1 MSERVIRSLSLSIS
15 RLEVEREHV
24 LCDHVPFDLSQG
36 KIAGGVAQGP
46 AGVEKAVEPVAFVR
60 HMPVVEKVIVQK
72 SAPDQGPFI
81 QPDLQIA
88 VQEPGD
94 QEAGAGHGDGMRE
107 YGDLPVLEKILF
119 QLHAWRI
126 QNVSPVSQKLSV
138 IDDFP
143 HGKPP
148 FTAK

>member
-1 MSERVIRSLSLSIS
+1 M
-15 RLEVEREHV
+15 
-24 LCDHVPFDLSQG
+24 LCDHVPLDLSQG

-72 SAPDQGPFI
+72 SAPDQGLFI

-94 QEAGAGHGDGMRE
+94 QEAGAGDCFLGHHPQRPSDPDSRQSAHS
-107 YGDLPVLEKILF
+107 DPLPRSLVL
-119 QLHAWRI
+119 QSC
-126 QNVSPVSQKLSV
+126 N
-138 IDDFP
+138 
-143 HGKPP
+143 
-148 FTAK
+148 